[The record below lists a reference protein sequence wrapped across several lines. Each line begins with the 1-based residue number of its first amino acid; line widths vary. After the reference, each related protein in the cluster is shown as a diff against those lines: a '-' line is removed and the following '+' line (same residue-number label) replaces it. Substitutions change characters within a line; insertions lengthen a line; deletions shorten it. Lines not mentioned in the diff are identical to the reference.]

1 MGPWAP
7 GPSGGGCC
15 SPAGGRVRLT
25 AGGRG
30 QTSPQPPLGLS
41 SLLCERRSLTVPQ
54 GHVRPQQ
61 EPRAPRPPSSASACG
76 RPGGG
81 SFGPARG
88 KHSLDA
94 TPPTHKRGQPAPH
107 TSGLSYMPAFTAEH
121 ETRTGPEATQPLP
134 GDETERAV
142 RWRQQW
148 GGTRALG
155 GGGRGEHHP
164 PADAEVTSPPPRAR
178 VQSQTAV
185 FVSL

>member
-7 GPSGGGCC
+7 GASGGGCC
-15 SPAGGRVRLT
+15 SPARGRVGLT

-54 GHVRPQQ
+54 GHLRPQR
-61 EPRAPRPPSSASACG
+61 EPRAPRSPSSASACG
-76 RPGGG
+76 WPGGG

-107 TSGLSYMPAFTAEH
+107 TSGLSYTPAFTAEH
-121 ETRTGPEATQPLP
+121 EPRTGPEATQPLP
-134 GDETERAV
+134 GDETARAV
-142 RWRQQW
+142 RGRQQGGNPGFGRW
-148 GGTRALG
+148 GAWGA
-155 GGGRGEHHP
+155 P
-164 PADAEVTSPPPRAR
+164 PASRCRGHKPDPEGPGPVADSSVC
-178 VQSQTAV
+178 
-185 FVSL
+185 VSL